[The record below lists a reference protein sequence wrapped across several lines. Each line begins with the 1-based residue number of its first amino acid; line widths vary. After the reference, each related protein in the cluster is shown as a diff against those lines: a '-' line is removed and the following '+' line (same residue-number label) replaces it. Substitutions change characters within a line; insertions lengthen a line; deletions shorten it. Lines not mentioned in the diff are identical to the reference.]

1 MSVGHLWDDDLVRED
16 QSTQS
21 NVCPSASL
29 TAIKSKW
36 IVVKVN
42 LNVHSQDPAPHCVA
56 CVMVYE
62 VSKVCRI

>member
-1 MSVGHLWDDDLVRED
+1 MEHLWDDDLVGED

-21 NVCPSASL
+21 NVCPIASL

-36 IVVKVN
+36 IVLEVN
-42 LNVHSQDPAPHCVA
+42 LNVHSQDPTPRCVA
-56 CVMVYE
+56 YGMVYE